1 MQTDFLVIGS
11 GAAGLSFAL
20 KAAEHGRVTV
30 VTKGEVE
37 ECNTNYAQGGICSVT
52 YAPDTFEKHIRDTL
66 VCGAGK
72 CDPAAVELVVR
83 RAPEL
88 IRDLIAWGTRFD
100 KTPDGRFELN
110 REGGH
115 SEHRILHYED
125 LTGAEIERAL
135 VASVRR
141 HPNITLLERHYAVD
155 LLTQHHLGEFVT
167 RHTRGVTCFGAYV
180 LDLTTNAIETVL
192 AKFTVVAA
200 GGCGNVYSTTTNPV
214 VATGDGIA
222 MCHRAKA
229 ITENMEYIQFHPT
242 SLYNP
247 GERPSFLITEA
258 MRGFGAILRL
268 QNGEEFM
275 DKYHPMK
282 SLAPRDVVARSIDHE
297 MKISG
302 DEFVYL
308 DITHKDPKEVINHFP
323 NIYQKCLSVGIDLT
337 KDMIPVVPAAHYCCG
352 GVKVNLNGESSI
364 RHLYALGETSSTGL
378 HGGNRLASNSLM
390 EAAVY
395 ADVAAQHAIS
405 LLNTIELQR
414 NIPAWDYEGTAIPEE
429 MALIT
434 QNYKEMQLIMSNY
447 VGIVRSNLRLERAK
461 RRLEIIFKETEELY
475 LKSTLSQHLCEL
487 RNMIAV
493 GYLIIKQ
500 AEAMH
505 ESVGLHY
512 SIDYPAKPVN
522 ME

>member
-1 MQTDFLVIGS
+1 MLGKRKGKQRREYVPDYVLYDLETTGISSLYDEVIEISAVKVRNGKIVDEFSELVNPGRPIPYAASSVNNISDKMVENARSFEKVLPEFLAFAGDDVLAGHNIAGFDMKFLYRDCEKYFGQTLTNDYIDTLAIAKLCFPEWKHRK
-11 GAAGLSFAL
+11 LSDL
-20 KAAEHGRVTV
+20 AEHYGIS
-30 VTKGEVE
+30 TKG
-37 ECNTNYAQGGICSVT
+37 A
-52 YAPDTFEKHIRDTL
+52 H
-66 VCGAGK
+66 
-72 CDPAAVELVVR
+72 
-83 RAPEL
+83 RAL
-88 IRDLIAWGTRFD
+88 ADCRMNQQV
-100 KTPDGRFELN
+100 FELMAKESGGTSAKQT
-110 REGGH
+110 EG
-115 SEHRILHYED
+115 
-125 LTGAEIERAL
+125 
-135 VASVRR
+135 
-141 HPNITLLERHYAVD
+141 
-155 LLTQHHLGEFVT
+155 
-167 RHTRGVTCFGAYV
+167 
-180 LDLTTNAIETVL
+180 
-192 AKFTVVAA
+192 
-200 GGCGNVYSTTTNPV
+200 TTNPA

-222 MCHRAKA
+222 MVHRAKGA
-229 ITENMEYIQFHPT
+229 VENMQFLQFHPT

-247 GERPSFLITEA
+247 GERPSFLISEA
-258 MRGFGAILRL
+258 MRGFGALLRL
-268 QNGEEFM
+268 QNGKEFM
-275 DKYHPMK
+275 HKYHPMG

>member
-1 MQTDFLVIGS
+1 MKTDFLVIGS

-20 KAAEHGRVTV
+20 KAAAHGHVTI
-30 VTKGEVE
+30 VTKGEMN

-72 CDPAAVELVVR
+72 CDEAAVELVVK

-88 IRDLIAWGTRFD
+88 IRDLIEWGTRFD

-115 SEHRILHYED
+115 TEPRILHHED

-135 VASVRR
+135 VESVRR
-141 HPNITLLERHYAVD
+141 HPGITVLEHHFAID
-155 LLTQHHLGEFVT
+155 LLTQHHLGKLVKKST
-167 RHTRGVTCFGAYV
+167 PDITCFGAYV
-180 LDLTTNAIETVL
+180 LNLKKHEIYTVL
-192 AKFTVVAA
+192 AKITVMAT
-200 GGCGNVYSTTTNPV
+200 GGVGNIYHTTTNPA

-222 MCHRAKA
+222 MVHRAKGA
-229 ITENMEYIQFHPT
+229 VENMQFLQFHPT

-247 GERPSFLITEA
+247 GERPSFLISEA
-258 MRGFGAILRL
+258 MRGFGALLRL
-268 QNGEEFM
+268 QNGKEFM
-275 DKYHPMK
+275 HKYHPMG